1 MQPAA
6 VLETDALT
14 ALNTDL
20 PPALACPDRVLLGG
34 GGRDRVALLQTLLPR
49 LNHEGIVVIPLATLE
64 ALSDL
69 RPVLETAGLTTRIS
83 QLQAW
88 RGLPLGDGTR
98 LAPMNPTLILK
109 GTKSTQ

>member
-14 ALNTDL
+14 ALTTDL

-34 GGRDRVALLQTLLPR
+34 GLDRVALLQTLLPR
-49 LNHEGIVVIPLATLE
+49 LNHGGIVVIPLATLE

-69 RPVLETAGLTTRIS
+69 RPVLERAGLTTGSASFRPGE
-83 QLQAW
+83 AC
-88 RGLPLGDGTR
+88 R
-98 LAPMNPTLILK
+98 
-109 GTKSTQ
+109 